1 VETRND
7 LTIGGSHA
15 VCQEIKPMSNLTF
28 RLMQGVMYVWDIFL
42 RHPRKDLERMLL
54 KEGMTVVDYA
64 CGQGDYT
71 IPLAEIVGPKSRVY
85 AVDIQ
90 PLAVE
95 VIRKKASRKSLH
107 QVTAVLVDSYHTSIP
122 DATADVVLFIDALHY
137 ITDPDALFCEIH
149 RLLKPG
155 GVLCMDP
162 GHLKAGEGRA
172 IVERTGL
179 FNLVTSDGRNM
190 QLTRRR

>member
-1 VETRND
+1 MERRNH
-7 LTIGGSHA
+7 LTVGRSHA
-15 VCQEIKPMSNLTF
+15 VHQEIKPMSDLTF

-42 RHPRKDLERMLL
+42 RHPKKDLEKMPL
-54 KEGMTVVDYA
+54 KKGMTVVDYA
-64 CGQGDYT
+64 CGQGHYT
-71 IPLAEIVGPKSRVY
+71 IPVAEIVGPKGRVY

-95 VIRKKASRKSLH
+95 VIRKKANRKSLH
-107 QVTAVLVDSYHTSIP
+107 NITAVLVDSYSTGIP
-122 DATADVVLFIDALHY
+122 GGCADVILFIDALHY
-137 ITDPDALFCEIH
+137 ITDPDALFHEIH

-162 GHLKAGEGRA
+162 GHLKADEGRA
-172 IVERTGL
+172 MVERTRL
-179 FNLVTSDGRNM
+179 FNLVTSDGRYM